1 MSLLKDTKQ
10 TFQLISYMQYPF
22 MVAGLLFCV
31 KPLVFAELS
40 SLFSN
45 LNIGLAFFGLGI
57 SFSTLQDTTKT
68 QNDFSKRIYQNP
80 KRSRVFLI
88 ILFIQVL
95 FFSILGM
102 IGLFQSEASPLKE
115 IALGLISIG
124 IGMIGI
130 LKAAGEMAH
139 YHRKVEEQIEVM
151 D

>member
-1 MSLLKDTKQ
+1 MPILKDTKQ
-10 TFQLISYMQYPF
+10 TFQVISYLQYPL
-22 MVAGLLFCV
+22 MVAGLVYCF
-31 KPLVFAELS
+31 KPL
-40 SLFSN
+40 LFSDLSKLFGD

-68 QNDFSKRIYQNP
+68 QNDFSKRIYKNP
-80 KRSRVFLI
+80 TYSKWFLT

-95 FFSILGM
+95 LFSILGL
-102 IGLFQSEASPLKE
+102 IGLFQSDISPLKE

-124 IGMIGI
+124 IGMIGM

-139 YHRKVEEQIEVM
+139 HHKNVT